1 MARFKCTVCGYIHEG
16 DEAPAVCPRCKQPRE
31 KFVELLDDGTTR
43 PVAPA
48 AAAAPAV
55 PTGFKPGKSLAGTRT
70 EKNLQ
75 EAFAGESQARNKYTY
90 YASKA
95 KKDGYVQIAALF
107 QETADNEKEHAKIW
121 FKYLHDGSVPDTAA
135 NLLDAAAGENFEWTD
150 MYARMAKEAREEGF
164 EEIAQR
170 FEMVGAIEKHHE
182 ERYRKLLK
190 NIQDKKVFSKDGD
203 AIWQCANCGHIVV
216 GKQAPEICPVCD
228 HPQSYFQVEAVN
240 Y

>member
-1 MARFKCTVCGYIHEG
+1 MARFKCTVCGYVHEG
-16 DEAPAVCPRCKQPRE
+16 DDAPAVCPRCKQPRE
-31 KFVELLDDGTTR
+31 KFVELLPDGTTR

-48 AAAAPAV
+48 GAPAA
-55 PTGFKPGKSLAGTRT
+55 KSLAGTKT

-95 KKDGYVQIAALF
+95 KKDGFVQIAALF
-107 QETADNEKEHAKIW
+107 EETAANEKEHAKIW
-121 FKYLHDGSVPDTAA
+121 FKYLHGGSVPDTAT
-135 NLLDAAAGENFEWTD
+135 NLEDAASGENFEWTD

-164 EEIAQR
+164 LEIAQK

-190 NIQDKKVFSKDGD
+190 NINDKKVFSKDGD
-203 AIWQCANCGHIVV
+203 VIWQCANCGHIVI
-216 GKQAPEICPVCD
+216 GKQAPEVCPVCD